1 VTDYAVMTEDA
12 ALRALNEL
20 QHLRA
25 QVSELQR
32 KCTAQE
38 IELRAQRAKRSNLS
52 GQVEAFM
59 HTFDQPMRSTPGLPS
74 NDKWIRLRAELV
86 LEEAF
91 ELAAAIFVEDPR
103 LRDLHDKTIE
113 FVRSSWLNVDLVKVT
128 DALADI
134 DYVVEGTRLTFGV
147 DGEPVANEV
156 HRTNME
162 KANGPLDPVTGK
174 KLKPANWK
182 SPDIEG
188 ILVAQGWKNVLP
200 EF

>member
-1 VTDYAVMTEDA
+1 MTDYAVMTEDA

-20 QHLRA
+20 HHLRE
-25 QVSELQR
+25 QVADLQR

-59 HTFDQPMRSTPGLPS
+59 HTFDQPMRSSPGLPS

-91 ELAAAIFVEDPR
+91 ELALAICLKDPI
-103 LRDLHDKTIE
+103 LEDLHNKTIE
-113 FVRSSWLNVDLVKVT
+113 RVRCAWLNVDLVKVT

-134 DYVVEGTRLTFGV
+134 DYVVEGARLTFGV
-147 DGEPVANEV
+147 DGGPIANEV

-188 ILVAQGWKNVLP
+188 ILVTQGWKR
-200 EF
+200 